1 MFTVL
6 DTVGGDDRPG
16 VSHGGRASGTVSDP
30 VVQKGGTEKR
40 RAVVIGDSIVRGAD
54 RRFCGREKDTRM
66 VCCLPGAR
74 VRDVSD
80 RVHDILVREGKQP
93 EVVIHV
99 GTNNIGRKRD
109 EVLKCEFRE
118 LGRRLKNRISWVTFS
133 GLLPVLRDRD
143 VQFDMMRACN
153 LIATV
158 ALTAG
163 QLIFLL
169 GLMELPLITRDSQWW
184 EEAIAALF
192 QLSSFVLVIGLVT
205 FYRIGPYTHLSWSCY
220 LDIGA
225 CLSSTLAAAMLI
237 WNILHR
243 REDCMTPRVIVIRRS
258 RPRFENDYVESPC

>member
-192 QLSSFVLVIGLVT
+192 QLS
-205 FYRIGPYTHLSWSCY
+205 
-220 LDIGA
+220 
-225 CLSSTLAAAMLI
+225 
-237 WNILHR
+237 
-243 REDCMTPRVIVIRRS
+243 
-258 RPRFENDYVESPC
+258 RFF